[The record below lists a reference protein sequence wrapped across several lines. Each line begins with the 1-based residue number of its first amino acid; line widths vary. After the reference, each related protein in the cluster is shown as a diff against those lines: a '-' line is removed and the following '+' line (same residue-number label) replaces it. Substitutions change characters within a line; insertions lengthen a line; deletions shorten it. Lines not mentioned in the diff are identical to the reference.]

1 MAQPFERQ
9 TVSFVLRLWS
19 EPGQA
24 PGETQWRGQ
33 IEHVGSGDAAHFV
46 VPAPL
51 LELFAAHFPASS
63 TLGAKAEVVTILPQH
78 SG

>member
-51 LELFAAHFPASS
+51 LALFATHFPASS
-63 TLGAKAEVVTILPQH
+63 APGVKTETMTILPQH
-78 SG
+78 AS